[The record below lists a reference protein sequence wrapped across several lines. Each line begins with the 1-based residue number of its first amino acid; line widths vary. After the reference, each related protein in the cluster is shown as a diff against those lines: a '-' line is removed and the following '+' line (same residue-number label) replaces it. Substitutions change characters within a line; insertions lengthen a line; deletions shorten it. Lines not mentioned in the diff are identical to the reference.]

1 MIKKLILVVFSLFF
15 YSSFAQQSTA
25 SPYSFYGIGS
35 LKFKGTVENRSMGG
49 ISVFTDSIHL
59 NLQNPASFVGPNL
72 EMWNNES
79 RPVKFSVGGSYSS
92 SRLKSQ
98 SSTADA
104 NATTFDYLALNFPAG
119 RLGFALGLMPHS
131 AVGYKLETI
140 DGDRLTNRY
149 VGEGG
154 LNKAFL
160 GVGYNISKGLNI
172 GLQASYNFGN
182 VQNNALKLLYTDEG
196 GLVQF
201 QTRENNRSDLSG
213 INFNIGMNYK
223 TMLTNKLELTL
234 AATYS
239 PESNLASENKRS
251 FSTILFNPATGG
263 EAVVSTVDADLE
275 SVNLR
280 NTDLT
285 LPSRLSVGGGLGGPR
300 KWFVGVDYSSQSTSK
315 FGNPIFDI
323 QETNF
328 VNASTIAI
336 GGFYIPDYNS
346 FSNYW
351 KRIVYRAGV
360 SAGHTGLKI
369 NGEDIR
375 EFGMSFGVGLPMSRS
390 SLFHNANLGIELGQR
405 GTTNENLIQ
414 ENFFNFHLSLSLN
427 DRWFEKRKYY

>member
-49 ISVFTDSIHL
+49 ISVYTDSIHL
-59 NLQNPASFVGPNL
+59 NLQNPASYVGPNL

-92 SRLKSQ
+92 SNLKSQ
-98 SSTADA
+98 SSSAEA

-119 RLGFALGLMPHS
+119 RLGFALGLMPYS
-131 AVGYKLETI
+131 AVGYQLETL
-140 DGDRLTNRY
+140 DGDLLSNRY
-149 VGEGG
+149 NGEGG
-154 LNKAFL
+154 LNRAFL
-160 GVGYNISKGLNI
+160 GIAYNITKGLNI
-172 GLQASYNFGN
+172 GVQAGYNFGN

-196 GLVQF
+196 ELVQF

-213 INFNIGMNYK
+213 LSFNIGVNYK
-223 TMLTNKLELTL
+223 TMLSEKLELSL
-234 AATYS
+234 AATYT
-239 PESNLASENKRS
+239 PESNLASENQRS
-251 FSTILFNPATGG
+251 FSTVIYNPSTGS
-263 EAVVSTVDADLE
+263 ESAVTTTEADLDA
-275 SVNLR
+275 VNLR

-285 LPSRLSVGGGLGGPR
+285 LPSRMSVGGGLGRPR
-300 KWFVGVDYSSQSTSK
+300 KWFVGIDYTMQNTSS

-328 VNASTIAI
+328 VNGSNIAI

-351 KRIVYRAGV
+351 KRIVYRAGFN
-360 SAGHTGLKI
+360 SGHTGLKI
-369 NGEDIR
+369 NGEDIK
-375 EFGMSFGVGLPMSRS
+375 EFGMSFGVGIPMSRTS
-390 SLFHNANLGIELGQR
+390 VFHNVNMGIEIGQR

-414 ENFFNFHLSLSLN
+414 ENFFNFHISLSLN